1 MDTFLNGLTAIVS
14 NVIDAFVS
22 GASKI
27 FNILVVLDSTTGTI
41 TGLSVA
47 GWFVVLG
54 IGLSVVGG
62 VLAFFGKLINKKM
75 NGK

>member
-1 MDTFLNGLTAIVS
+1 MDNFLTGLTSIVS

-27 FNILVVLDSTTGTI
+27 FNILVVVNAETGVI
-41 TGLSVA
+41 SGLSVA

-54 IGLSVVGG
+54 IGLSIVGG

-75 NGK
+75 NSK

>member
-1 MDTFLNGLTAIVS
+1 METFLNGLTNIVS
-14 NVIDAFVS
+14 NVIDAFVG

-27 FNILVVLDSTTGTI
+27 FNILVVLNTETGVI
-41 TGLSVA
+41 EGLSVA

-54 IGLSVVGG
+54 IGLSIVGG

-75 NGK
+75 NSK